1 METKRKYFGRI
12 QVKSNSYGEIIK
24 IGVGPKDFKL
34 LEESK
39 NDTGWLTID
48 VKPSKDGGYYA
59 EIYEPG
65 NSTQQ
70 YGNKQA
76 QATNTVTD
84 DLF

>member
-1 METKRKYFGRI
+1 METKRKYFGRV
-12 QVKSNSYGEIIK
+12 QVKSNNYGEIIK

-48 VKPSKDGGYYA
+48 VKQSKDGGYYA

-65 NSTQQ
+65 NNTQQ
-70 YGNKQA
+70 QNSKPVQA
-76 QATNTVTD
+76 ANTVTD